1 MYCEEGSLKRN
12 QFAENIRQEQ
22 RERKRK
28 QIRDKYA
35 ELMTHD
41 YEAYHEQVFKAMRTD
56 CIAHKYSLKSVQ
68 PALEYLLSKNIRQG
82 LTQDIN
88 LKFLEEVTC
97 LMSAQLPIQE
107 QLVLQQTIKKKL
119 LELIELEILASPK
132 DDRGNLLPTQEY
144 ASMPVLS
151 NCFDGLLGLISRCRC
166 YSDLWVPISHLRNIQ
181 FKEYSFVYLYDYLQD
196 HISEL
201 SEDELRAVI
210 NSL

>member
-22 RERKRK
+22 RERKRR

-41 YEAYHEQVFKAMRTD
+41 YEAYHEQVFKAMRAD
-56 CIAHKYSLKSVQ
+56 CISNKYALQSVQ

-88 LKFLEEVTC
+88 LKFLGEVTS
-97 LMSAQLPIQE
+97 LMSVQLPAQE
-107 QLVLQQTIKKKL
+107 QMVLQQSIRKKL
-119 LELIELEILASPK
+119 MELVELEIMLSPK

-144 ASMPVLS
+144 GSMVVLS
-151 NCFDGLLGLISRCRC
+151 SCFDGLLSLISRCRC
-166 YSDLWVPISHLRNIQ
+166 YS
-181 FKEYSFVYLYDYLQD
+181 
-196 HISEL
+196 
-201 SEDELRAVI
+201 
-210 NSL
+210 